1 MNDIEYNIFKD
12 YAIIAK
18 GGYIMEISRLM
29 KERRLRLGLTMK
41 QLGEKA
47 GTSESA
53 VSRWEA
59 GQIENMKRD
68 TILKVADA
76 LHLSPLVFLG
86 QDLSDEK
93 TVKIPIVGKVVAGTP
108 MFAQE
113 NIEGMVEIDSDLD
126 HGTMFALRVT
136 GKSMEPQILENDL
149 LIIRKQEDVDS
160 GDIAI
165 VMINGDEATVKQVKK
180 GKDGITLI
188 GFNVSVY
195 TPHFYSNQEIEELPI
210 RIVGKVIESRHMW

>member
-1 MNDIEYNIFKD
+1 
-12 YAIIAK
+12 
-18 GGYIMEISRLM
+18 MEISKLI
-29 KERRLRLGLTMK
+29 KERRKYLGLTMK
-41 QLGEKA
+41 QLGQKA

-86 QDLSDEK
+86 QDLSEAEN
-93 TVKIPIVGKVVAGTP
+93 VKIPILKKITTEMP
-108 MFAQE
+108 IFAQE
-113 NIEGMVEIDSDLD
+113 NIEGMVEIGKELD
-126 HGTMFALRVT
+126 HGTMFALRVI

-149 LIIRKQEDVDS
+149 LIIRQQEDVDS

-165 VMINGDEATVKQVKK
+165 IIINGNETTIKQVQKT
-180 GKDGITLI
+180 KDGITLV
-188 GFNVSVY
+188 GFNISLY
-195 TPHFYSNQEIEELPI
+195 LPHFYSNQEVNDLKIQI
-210 RIVGKVIESRHMW
+210 IGKVIESRHMW